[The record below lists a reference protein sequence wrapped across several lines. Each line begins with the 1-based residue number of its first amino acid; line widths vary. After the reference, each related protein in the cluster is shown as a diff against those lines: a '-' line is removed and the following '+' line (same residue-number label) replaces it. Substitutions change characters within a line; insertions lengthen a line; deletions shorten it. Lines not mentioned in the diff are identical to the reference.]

1 MKKSIDS
8 MEYKVKGTIEK
19 VIAFVA
25 KSTRATDE
33 VKIHAVKSVLYKYY
47 NINVSYAVIER
58 RLNAYK

>member
-1 MKKSIDS
+1 
-8 MEYKVKGTIEK
+8 MEYKIEGIVEK
-19 VIAFVA
+19 VVAFVA
-25 KSTRATDE
+25 NSTRATDE

>member
-1 MKKSIDS
+1 
-8 MEYKVKGTIEK
+8 MEYKIEGIIEK

-25 KSTRATDE
+25 NSTRATDE